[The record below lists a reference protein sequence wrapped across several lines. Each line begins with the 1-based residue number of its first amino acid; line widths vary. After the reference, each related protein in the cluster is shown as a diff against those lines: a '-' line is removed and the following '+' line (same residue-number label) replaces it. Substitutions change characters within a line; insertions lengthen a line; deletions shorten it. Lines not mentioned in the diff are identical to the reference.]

1 MKHILPLFIPL
12 LLIGLVCCGKAA
24 RPPVEQ
30 QSELAM
36 RIGSALPQNWSLEE
50 SNGQIMI
57 SRKEPITSYG
67 CIGLDLSWTKH
78 PELLQK
84 DVERNGVAED
94 YKIRLRL
101 APKVSLV
108 EYAQL
113 KNSNSQITV
122 TKRTGIQSRE
132 FYEDSAMQSFDPRYR
147 ELPEYYDKDSSV
159 YVETTLHPW
168 ECIYPGDVAREC
180 EKVRQA
186 LDSFLTRYP
195 EAESRRGLSWMDL

>member
-1 MKHILPLFIPL
+1 
-12 LLIGLVCCGKAA
+12 
-24 RPPVEQ
+24 
-30 QSELAM
+30 M

-84 DVERNGVAED
+84 DLERNGVARD

-101 APKVSLV
+101 APKVSLE
-108 EYAQL
+108 EYGQL

-122 TKRTGIQSRE
+122 TKSTVIQSRE
-132 FYEDSAMQSFDPRYR
+132 FYEDGAMQSFDSRYR

-168 ECIYPGDVAREC
+168 ECILSGRGCQRMRKGPSGTGLF
-180 EKVRQA
+180 
-186 LDSFLTRYP
+186 LDSI
-195 EAESRRGLSWMDL
+195 SRS

>member
-1 MKHILPLFIPL
+1 
-12 LLIGLVCCGKAA
+12 
-24 RPPVEQ
+24 
-30 QSELAM
+30 
-36 RIGSALPQNWSLEE
+36 
-50 SNGQIMI
+50 
-57 SRKEPITSYG
+57 
-67 CIGLDLSWTKH
+67 
-78 PELLQK
+78 
-84 DVERNGVAED
+84 VERNGVAED

-122 TKRTGIQSRE
+122 TKRTAIQSRE